1 MSWLKDRSKERT
13 TWDGVCLMGVGLVIL
28 FVTPLVKFAAG
39 FAIAYGAYTALKSD

>member
-39 FAIAYGAYTALKSD
+39 FAIAYGACTALKSD